1 MLELGEAGENLAA
14 SLRPH
19 GVTVAFQ
26 LVDGTVARN
35 NYAHDGQAPVISD
48 VETTLSVAKR
58 SGKMIQVDSIDDDC
72 GYNMDLFIVPSQV
85 VAVKVEKVF
94 DVVGVVG

>member
-1 MLELGEAGENLAA
+1 MPELGAAGENLAA
-14 SLRPH
+14 DLRPH

-26 LVDGTVARN
+26 MVDGTTARN
-35 NYAHDGQAPVISD
+35 NYLHDGKADVISD

-58 SGKMIQVDSIDDDC
+58 SGKMIQVDSIDDDH
-72 GYNMDLFIVPSQV
+72 GHHMELFIVPSQV

-94 DVVGVVG
+94 DVVGAVG